1 MINKKAT
8 QNDVLL
14 AIRMPKKLL
23 DQLNALAVAKGVGTS
38 TMARMTLIDYLKE
51 EAPNALLAPMPQG
64 KGKPPN
70 PLKAAYEALS
80 PAERKAQD
88 DDWNY

>member
-1 MINKKAT
+1 MTNNKAQ

-38 TMARMTLIDYLKE
+38 TMARMTLIAYLKE
-51 EAPNALLAPMPQG
+51 EAPNALIGNATITAPQQ
-64 KGKPPN
+64 KPRGT
-70 PLKAAYEALS
+70 AIYQAMS
-80 PAERKAQD
+80 PAERQAYD
-88 DDWNY
+88 DEWGY